1 MAYAT
6 IQKGNVVFIGVAE
19 GQFDAELKVNE
30 LALKHMNYDEIINP
44 IKSGDNIHPR
54 FSLSWKKD

>member
-1 MAYAT
+1 MAHEK

-19 GQFDAELKVNE
+19 TQFEAALKVNE
-30 LALKHMNYDEIINP
+30 LALQHMDYDEIINP